1 MMKFSILSLLLAC
14 SMLTFAQSN
23 EGFWDNIRTT
33 DETIILEAGK
43 RKVIKTTD
51 FPLGTTE
58 VVYRISLLDDNQKI
72 SASLVS
78 VLKAIPD
85 PSGISQG
92 TAGTIFLLSTISGED
107 KCKFA
112 VFTNESDALQYEKTG
127 VTKNACIVQD
137 EPVNKAAKLLTE
149 KSKCLPANTQ
159 NLWFGFQSDNWVMKE
174 KIVLEVVPWV
184 DYNLRSGWTTDH
196 KKDILTL
203 VEKLEMTSKVVNK
216 ELFLGDFLKAFTTK
230 YTYSDYKKLLTAE
243 KAKAIDSMAEESL
256 VNSGQLT
263 GYLEKIRSEAKKL
276 NFTNKSED
284 AITKIQK
291 EIIEKNRATAVDY
304 GLLGNLYLS
313 SKQFVKAEEAFEK
326 AIAMNQSELNYQLQL
341 AHVYMFT
348 DRVNMA
354 KDIHKKYKQNNL
366 SGNRSWTSQA
376 KSDLQQF
383 EKNNFATDNFK
394 KILRVLD

>member
-1 MMKFSILSLLLAC
+1 MKFSILSLLLAC

-196 KKDILTL
+196 KKEILTL

-243 KAKAIDSMAEESL
+243 KAKAIDTMAEESL

-326 AIAMNQSELNYQLQL
+326 AIAMNKSELNYQLQL

-366 SGNRSWTSQA
+366 SANRSWASQA

>member
-1 MMKFSILSLLLAC
+1 MKFSILGIL
-14 SMLTFAQSN
+14 LTFTIGTFGQSN

-51 FPLGTTE
+51 FPIGTTE
-58 VVYRISLLDDNQKI
+58 VVYRILLLDDNQKI
-72 SASLVS
+72 SSSLVS

-85 PSGISQG
+85 PTGISQG
-92 TAGTIFLLSTISGED
+92 AAGTVFLLSTISGDD

-112 VFTNESDALQYEKTG
+112 VFTSENDALQYEKTG
-127 VTKNACIVQD
+127 TPKNACIVQD

-149 KSKCLPANTQ
+149 KSKCLPLNTR

-184 DYNLRSGWTTDH
+184 NYNLRSGWTPEN
-196 KKDILTL
+196 KKEILAL
-203 VEKLEMTSKVVNK
+203 VEKLEMTSKVANK
-216 ELFLGDFLKAFTTK
+216 DLFLGDFLKAFTTK
-230 YTYSDYKKLLTAE
+230 YTYSDYKKLLAAE
-243 KAKAIDSMAEESL
+243 KAKTIDTMAEESL

-276 NFTNKSED
+276 NFTNKSEE
-284 AITKIQK
+284 AIAKIQK
-291 EIIEKNRATAVDY
+291 EIIEKNRATATDY
-304 GLLGNLYLS
+304 GLLGGLYLS

-326 AIAMNQSELNYQLQL
+326 AIALNPSELHYRLQL

-348 DRVNMA
+348 DRINKA

-366 SGNRSWTSQA
+366 SGNKSWASQA
-376 KSDLQQF
+376 KTDMQQF
-383 EKNNFATDNFK
+383 EKNGFPTDNFK
-394 KILRVLD
+394 KVLRVLD

>member
-1 MMKFSILSLLLAC
+1 MKFSIVSLLLAC
-14 SMLTFAQSN
+14 STLTFAQSN
-23 EGFWDNIRTT
+23 EGFWDHIRTT
-33 DETIILEAGK
+33 DETIVLEAGK

-92 TAGTIFLLSTISGED
+92 TAGTIFLLSTISGDD

-112 VFTNESDALQYEKTG
+112 LFTNEQDALQYEKTG
-127 VTKNACIVQD
+127 TPKNACIVQD

-149 KSKCLPANTQ
+149 KSKCLPSNTR

-184 DYNLRSGWTTDH
+184 NYNLRSGWTTDN
-196 KKDILTL
+196 KKEILAL
-203 VEKLEMTSKVVNK
+203 AEKLEMTPKVENK
-216 ELFLGDFLKAFTTK
+216 ELFLGSFLEVFIAK
-230 YTYSDYKKLLTAE
+230 YTYAEYKKLLSAE
-243 KAKAIDSMAEESL
+243 KTKSIETIAEESL
-256 VNSGQLT
+256 VNSGQLN
-263 GYLEKIRSEAKKL
+263 GYLQRLRNDAQKL
-276 NFTNKSED
+276 SFTNKSEE
-284 AITKIQK
+284 AIKKIQK

-304 GLLGNLYLS
+304 GLLGSLYLS
-313 SKQFVKAEEAFEK
+313 SKQFVKAEEAFQK
-326 AIAMNQSELNYQLQL
+326 AISMNKSELNYQLQL

-348 DRVNMA
+348 DRINQA
-354 KDIHKKYKQNNL
+354 KDIHKKYKQNHLANHK
-366 SGNRSWTSQA
+366 SWATQT
-376 KSDLQQF
+376 KSDLDEF
-383 EKNNFATDNFK
+383 EKNGFETNNFK